1 MIFNVLALSVTALAV
16 PPLPRGELADPQG
29 LTERAKTPK
38 EKISGK
44 IRRFFRRSNKNINS
58 AEDGQSEPEAISIV
72 SLSQTRTIS
81 GVISA
86 MLWAPHICMVSASS
100 PASLSM

>member
-44 IRRFFRRSNKNINS
+44 IRRFFRRSNK
-58 AEDGQSEPEAISIV
+58 IV

>member
-16 PPLPRGELADPQG
+16 PPLPKGELADPQG

-44 IRRFFRRSNKNINS
+44 IRRFFRRSNK
-58 AEDGQSEPEAISIV
+58 IV

>member
-16 PPLPRGELADPQG
+16 PALPRGELADPQG

-44 IRRFFRRSNKNINS
+44 IRRFFRRSNK
-58 AEDGQSEPEAISIV
+58 IV

-100 PASLSM
+100 PASLSI